1 MTGRGPTINHGGQ
14 ADLPA
19 LKARGRFAAAV
30 RWERELLGVHNWI
43 LFDPAA
49 PSFPPPR
56 RRPRRSSQH
65 RCPFRS
71 GPAPTRSRLLIRKES
86 RPPPH
91 PLPASPALA
100 HPPCRCGT
108 RTRNRR
114 GNRGTLSPRIVSRP
128 LRRQGQVLMLSVSP
142 RQHDVS
148 SPGGEGMTR
157 AAGHHATPRPC
168 PLRPLPFCPGW
179 RGPRE
184 AVPHICW
191 ALECWVSPFSPDFSL
206 SG

>member
-86 RPPPH
+86 RPPP
-91 PLPASPALA
+91 
-100 HPPCRCGT
+100 PPPRFPGT
-108 RTRNRR
+108 
-114 GNRGTLSPRIVSRP
+114 
-128 LRRQGQVLMLSVSP
+128 
-142 RQHDVS
+142 S
-148 SPGGEGMTR
+148 SPTLQMRNENSKPQGKQGDTEPQNRQQTTAETR
-157 AAGHHATPRPC
+157 
-168 PLRPLPFCPGW
+168 PG
-179 RGPRE
+179 
-184 AVPHICW
+184 PHVVCK
-191 ALECWVSPFSPDFSL
+191 SPPA
-206 SG
+206 